1 MNVSTAYL
9 TDIHKI
15 PRRYIMV
22 LTSLHYLYIVM
33 VVIILAI
40 MLMKKD
46 IVIPCI
52 IGIFAMGYL
61 YSGSAVAAIQSIF
74 NTIIYA
80 GNEFWGIIVIISL
93 VVAMSKALQEV
104 GSDVLIMSPI
114 KKIMVSPTM
123 AFWSIGLTMMVI
135 SWLVWPSPAVPLV
148 GAVLLPAAVTAG
160 LPAIYAA
167 VAMNL
172 FGHGIA
178 LSSDFFIQGAPTI
191 TATGAGIEA
200 PEIISASI
208 PIWLAMSLVTVVVA
222 FLMMKNDMK
231 KNSTIYSQ
239 AAEIKEATAVKYGKT
254 TKLMAVLAPVGFILD
269 IAAML
274 KLKLA
279 GGDATALVG
288 GTAILIMMI
297 TVLTTYSIKDAFE
310 KVVDYIKEGFK
321 FGITVFAPVIFIGG
335 FFFLGNQ
342 EGATAVFGEGAPGI
356 LNDISIFLSQ
366 SIQMNKLSTILT
378 QSAVAVITGLDGSG
392 FSGLPIVGTLAYTF
406 SNIIDINMAG
416 LAALG
421 QVITVWVD
429 GGTII
434 PWAVIPVAAICNI
447 DPQTL
452 ARKNLIPVLCGI
464 AAAIVVALIIL

>member
-1 MNVSTAYL
+1 
-9 TDIHKI
+9 
-15 PRRYIMV
+15 MV
-22 LTSLHYLYIVM
+22 LTSLHYFYIVM
-33 VVIILAI
+33 VVIILSI

-52 IGIFAMGYL
+52 IGILAMGYL

-74 NTIIYA
+74 NAIIYA

-114 KKIMVSPTM
+114 KKVMVSPAR
-123 AFWSIGLTMMVI
+123 AFWSIGLTMMII
-135 SWLVWPSPAVPLV
+135 SWLVWPSPAVPIV

-191 TATGAGIEA
+191 TAAGAGTEET
-200 PEIISASI
+200 EIISASI
-208 PIWLAMSLVTVVVA
+208 PIWLSMSLVTVIVA
-222 FLMMKNDMK
+222 FLMMKRDMK
-231 KNSTIYSQ
+231 KNSEYYAQI
-239 AAEIKEATAVKYGKT
+239 AEMTETKEVKRGKT
-254 TKLMAVLAPVGFILD
+254 TLLMAILTPAGFIFD

-274 KLKLA
+274 KFKLA

-288 GTAILIMMI
+288 GTAIIIMLI
-297 TVLTTYSIKDAFE
+297 TVLTTYNIKDAFE
-310 KVVDYIKEGFK
+310 KVVDYIKAGFS

-342 EGATAVFGEGAPGI
+342 SGAAAVFGEGAPGI
-356 LNDISIFLSQ
+356 LNDISIFISQ
-366 SIQMNKLSTILT
+366 NIQMNKFSTVLT
-378 QSAVAVITGLDGSG
+378 QSAVAIITGLDGSG
-392 FSGLPIVGTLAYTF
+392 FSGLPIVGSLAYTF
-406 SNIIDINMAG
+406 SNIVDINMAG

-434 PWAVIPVAAICNI
+434 PWAVIPVAAICKI
-447 DPQTL
+447 SPQEL

-464 AAAIVVALIIL
+464 VAAIVTALIIL

>member
-1 MNVSTAYL
+1 
-9 TDIHKI
+9 
-15 PRRYIMV
+15 MV

-61 YSGSAVAAIQSIF
+61 YSGNAVAAIQSIF
-74 NTIIYA
+74 NTVIYA

-114 KKIMVSPTM
+114 KKLMVNPTL
-123 AFWSIGLTMMVI
+123 AFFGVGFTMMII

-148 GAVLLPAAVTAG
+148 GAVLLPAAVGAG
-160 LPAIYAA
+160 LPVIYVA

-191 TATGAGIEA
+191 TAAGAGIDVTEVVK
-200 PEIISASI
+200 ASI
-208 PIWLAMSLVTVVVA
+208 PIWFAMSLVTVAVA
-222 FLMMKNDMK
+222 FFMMKSDMK
-231 KNSTIYSQ
+231 KNSLKYAQTS
-239 AAEIKEATAVKYGKT
+239 EVKEAVHVKHGKT
-254 TKLMAVLAPVGFILD
+254 TKLMAILAPLGFIFD
-269 IAAML
+269 IIAML
-274 KLKLA
+274 KYNLA

-288 GTAILIMMI
+288 GTAILIMLV
-297 TVLTTYSIKDAFE
+297 TVLTTYTIQDAFD

-342 EGATAVFGEGAPGI
+342 GGATAVFGEGAPGI

-378 QSAVAVITGLDGSG
+378 QATVAIITGLDGSG

-406 SNIIDINMAG
+406 SNIIDIDMAG

-434 PWAVIPVAAICNI
+434 PWAVIPVAAICNVS
-447 DPQTL
+447 PQEL

-464 AAAIVVALIIL
+464 VAAIVVALIIL

>member
-1 MNVSTAYL
+1 
-9 TDIHKI
+9 
-15 PRRYIMV
+15 MV

-61 YSGSAVAAIQSIF
+61 YSGSAVAATQSIF

-93 VVAMSKALQEV
+93 VVAMSKALQEI

-114 KKIMVSPTM
+114 KKVMVNPTL
-123 AFWSIGLTMMVI
+123 AFFGVGLTMMII

-148 GAVLLPAAVTAG
+148 GAVLLPAAVAAG
-160 LPAIYAA
+160 LPVIYVA

-191 TATGAGIEA
+191 TAAGAGIDVT
-200 PEIISASI
+200 EIVSASI
-208 PIWLAMSLVTVVVA
+208 PLWLTMSVVTIAVA
-222 FLMMKNDMK
+222 FFMMKKDMK
-231 KNSTIYSQ
+231 KNSLHYTQ
-239 AAEIKEATAVKYGKT
+239 NAEIKETVEVKLGKT
-254 TKLMAVLAPVGFILD
+254 TKLMAILTPIGFIFD
-269 IAAML
+269 IVAML
-274 KLKLA
+274 KFNLA

-288 GTAILIMMI
+288 GTAIIIMLI
-297 TVLTTYSIKDAFE
+297 TVLTTYNIQDSFD
-310 KVVDYIKEGFK
+310 KVVEFIKEGFK

-342 EGATAVFGEGAPGI
+342 GGATAVFGEGAPGI

-366 SIQMNKLSTILT
+366 NIQMNKLSTILT
-378 QSAVAVITGLDGSG
+378 QSTVALITGLDGSG

-406 SNIIDINMAG
+406 SNIIDIDMAG

-447 DPQTL
+447 DPQVL

-464 AAAIVVALIIL
+464 AATIVVALLIL

>member
-1 MNVSTAYL
+1 
-9 TDIHKI
+9 
-15 PRRYIMV
+15 MV

-61 YSGSAVAAIQSIF
+61 YSRSAVAAIQSIF

-93 VVAMSKALQEV
+93 VVAMSKALQEI
-104 GSDVLIMSPI
+104 GSDMLIMSPI
-114 KKIMVSPTM
+114 KKVMVSPSM
-123 AFWSIGLTMMVI
+123 AFWGVGLTMMVI

-148 GAVLLPAAVTAG
+148 GAVLLPAAVSAG
-160 LPAIYAA
+160 LPVMYVA

-191 TATGAGIEA
+191 TAAGAGIDVT
-200 PEIISASI
+200 EIVKASI
-208 PIWLAMSLVTVVVA
+208 PIWFAMSLVTVVVA

-231 KNSTIYSQ
+231 KNALQYAKPVQ
-239 AAEIKEATAVKYGKT
+239 VKEEVEVKRGRT
-254 TKLMAVLAPVGFILD
+254 TKLMAILTPLGFIFD
-269 IAAML
+269 IVAML
-274 KLKLA
+274 KFNLA

-288 GTAILIMMI
+288 GTAIIIMMI
-297 TVLTTYSIKDAFE
+297 TVLTTYTIQDAFD

-342 EGATAVFGEGAPGI
+342 GGATAVFGEGAPGI

-366 SIQMNKLSTILT
+366 NIQMNKLSTILT
-378 QSAVAVITGLDGSG
+378 QTTVAIITGLDGSG

-406 SNIIDINMAG
+406 SNFIDINMAG

-421 QVITVWVD
+421 QVITIWVD

-447 DPQTL
+447 SPQDL
-452 ARKNLIPVLCGI
+452 ARKNLIPVICGI
-464 AAAIVVALIIL
+464 AAAVVVALVIL

>member
-1 MNVSTAYL
+1 
-9 TDIHKI
+9 
-15 PRRYIMV
+15 MV
-22 LTSLHYLYIVM
+22 LTSLHYFYIVM

-61 YSGSAVAAIQSIF
+61 YSGNAVAAIQSIF
-74 NTIIYA
+74 NTVIYA

-104 GSDVLIMSPI
+104 GSDILIMSPI
-114 KKIMVSPTM
+114 KKLMVNPTL
-123 AFWSIGLTMMVI
+123 AFFGVGFTMMII

-148 GAVLLPAAVTAG
+148 GAVLLPAAVGAG
-160 LPAIYAA
+160 LPVIYVA

-191 TATGAGIEA
+191 TAAGAGIEVT
-200 PEIISASI
+200 EVVRASI
-208 PIWLAMSLVTVVVA
+208 PIWFAMSVVTVAVA
-222 FLMMKNDMK
+222 FFMMRNDMK
-231 KNSTIYSQ
+231 KNSLKYAQIS
-239 AAEIKEATAVKYGKT
+239 EVKQTVEVKRGKT
-254 TKLMAVLAPVGFILD
+254 TVLMAVLTPLGFIFD
-269 IAAML
+269 IFAML
-274 KLKLA
+274 KYNLA

-288 GTAILIMMI
+288 GTAILIMLV
-297 TVLTTYSIKDAFE
+297 TVLTTYSIPDAFD

-342 EGATAVFGEGAPGI
+342 GGATAVFGEGAPGI
-356 LNDISIFLSQ
+356 LNDISIYLSQ

-378 QSAVAVITGLDGSG
+378 QATVAIITGLDGSG

-434 PWAVIPVAAICNI
+434 PWAVIPVAAICNVS
-447 DPQTL
+447 PQEL

-464 AAAIVVALIIL
+464 IAAIVVALIIL

>member
-1 MNVSTAYL
+1 
-9 TDIHKI
+9 
-15 PRRYIMV
+15 MV

-61 YSGSAVAAIQSIF
+61 YSGSAVTAIQSIF

-114 KKIMVSPTM
+114 KKVMISPTM
-123 AFWSIGLTMMVI
+123 AFWGVGLTMMVI

-148 GAVLLPAAVTAG
+148 GAVLLPAAVAAG
-160 LPAIYAA
+160 LPVIYVA

-172 FGHGIA
+172 FGHGVA

-200 PEIISASI
+200 PEVISASI
-208 PIWLAMSLVTVVVA
+208 PIWIAMSLVTVIVA

-231 KNSTIYSQ
+231 KNSLKYSQ
-239 AAEIKEATAVKYGKT
+239 ISEVKEASVAKQVKT
-254 TKLMAVLAPVGFILD
+254 TKLMAVLTPIGFILD

-274 KLKLA
+274 KFKLA

-288 GTAILIMMI
+288 GTAILIMLI
-297 TVLTTYSIKDAFE
+297 TVLTTYNIKDAFD

-342 EGATAVFGEGAPGI
+342 GGATAVFGEGAPGI

-366 SIQMNKLSTILT
+366 NIQMNKFSTILT

-447 DPQTL
+447 DPQSL

>member
-1 MNVSTAYL
+1 
-9 TDIHKI
+9 
-15 PRRYIMV
+15 MV
-22 LTSLHYLYIVM
+22 LTSLHYLYVVM

-93 VVAMSKALQEV
+93 VVAMSKALQEI
-104 GSDVLIMSPI
+104 GSDMLIMSPI

-123 AFWSIGLTMMVI
+123 AFWGVGFTMMVI

-160 LPAIYAA
+160 LPAIYVA

-191 TATGAGIEA
+191 TATGAGIEVT
-200 PEIISASI
+200 EVIRASI
-208 PIWLAMSLVTVVVA
+208 PIWLAMSLVTIFVA
-222 FLMMKNDMK
+222 FFMMKRDMK
-231 KNSTIYSQ
+231 KNSLNYTQ
-239 AAEIKEATAVKYGKT
+239 AVEIKEAVEVKRGKT
-254 TKLMAVLAPVGFILD
+254 TKLMAVLTPIGFIFD
-269 IAAML
+269 IVAML
-274 KLKLA
+274 KFNLA

-297 TVLTTYSIKDAFE
+297 TVLTSYTIHDAFD
-310 KVVDYIKEGFK
+310 KVVEYIKEGFK

-342 EGATAVFGEGAPGI
+342 GGATAVFGEGAPGI

-366 SIQMNKLSTILT
+366 NIQMNKLSTVLT
-378 QSAVAVITGLDGSG
+378 QSAVAIITGLDGSG

-406 SNIIDINMAG
+406 SNILDIDMAG

-421 QVITVWVD
+421 QIITVWVD

-447 DPQTL
+447 DPQVL

-464 AAAIVVALIIL
+464 VAAIVVALIIL

>member
-1 MNVSTAYL
+1 
-9 TDIHKI
+9 
-15 PRRYIMV
+15 MV

-61 YSGSAVAAIQSIF
+61 YSGNAVAAIQSIF
-74 NTIIYA
+74 NTVIYA

-104 GSDVLIMSPI
+104 GSDMLIMSPI
-114 KKIMVSPTM
+114 KKLMVNPTL
-123 AFWSIGLTMMVI
+123 AFFGVGFTMMII

-148 GAVLLPAAVTAG
+148 GAVLLPAAVGAG
-160 LPAIYAA
+160 LPVIYVA

-191 TATGAGIEA
+191 TAAGAGIDVTEVVK
-200 PEIISASI
+200 ASI
-208 PIWLAMSLVTVVVA
+208 PIWFAMSVVTVAVA
-222 FLMMKNDMK
+222 FFMMKNDMK
-231 KNSTIYSQ
+231 KNSLKYAQISEVKQTI
-239 AAEIKEATAVKYGKT
+239 EVKRGKT
-254 TKLMAVLAPVGFILD
+254 TILMAVLAPLGFIFD
-269 IAAML
+269 IFAML
-274 KLKLA
+274 KYNLA

-288 GTAILIMMI
+288 GTAILIMLV
-297 TVLTTYSIKDAFE
+297 TVLTTYSIPDAFD

-342 EGATAVFGEGAPGI
+342 GGATTVFGEGAPGI
-356 LNDISIFLSQ
+356 LNDISIYLSQ

-378 QSAVAVITGLDGSG
+378 QATVAIITGLDGSG

-406 SNIIDINMAG
+406 SNIIDIDMAG

-434 PWAVIPVAAICNI
+434 PWAVIPVAAICNVS
-447 DPQTL
+447 PQEL
-452 ARKNLIPVLCGI
+452 ARRNLIPVLCGI
-464 AAAIVVALIIL
+464 VAAILIALIIL

>member
-1 MNVSTAYL
+1 
-9 TDIHKI
+9 
-15 PRRYIMV
+15 MV

-61 YSGSAVAAIQSIF
+61 YSGSIVAAIQSIF

-93 VVAMSKALQEV
+93 VVAMSKALQEI

-114 KKIMVSPTM
+114 KKVMVNPTM
-123 AFWSIGLTMMVI
+123 AFFGVGITMMVI

-148 GAVLLPAAVTAG
+148 GAVLLPAAVAAG
-160 LPAIYAA
+160 LPVIYVA
-167 VAMNL
+167 VAMNI

-191 TATGAGIEA
+191 TAAGAGIDVTEVVR
-200 PEIISASI
+200 ASV
-208 PIWLAMSLVTVVVA
+208 PIWLAMSLVTVAVA
-222 FLMMKNDMK
+222 FLMMKKDMK
-231 KNSTIYSQ
+231 QNSLNYSQ
-239 AAEIKEATAVKYGKT
+239 VVEIKETVEVKRGKT
-254 TKLMAVLAPVGFILD
+254 TKLMAILTPIGFIFD
-269 IAAML
+269 IIAMV
-274 KLKLA
+274 KFNLA

-288 GTAILIMMI
+288 GTAIIIMMI
-297 TVLTTYSIKDAFE
+297 TVLTTYTIQDAFD
-310 KVVDYIKEGFK
+310 KIVDYIKEGFK

-342 EGATAVFGEGAPGI
+342 GGATAVFGEGAPGI
-356 LNDISIFLSQ
+356 LNDISIFMSE

-447 DPQTL
+447 DPQEL

-464 AAAIVVALIIL
+464 AAAIVVALLIL

>member
-1 MNVSTAYL
+1 
-9 TDIHKI
+9 
-15 PRRYIMV
+15 
-22 LTSLHYLYIVM
+22 
-33 VVIILAI
+33 
-40 MLMKKD
+40 
-46 IVIPCI
+46 
-52 IGIFAMGYL
+52 MGYL
-61 YSGSAVAAIQSIF
+61 YSGNAVAAIQSIF

-104 GSDVLIMSPI
+104 GSDILIMSPI
-114 KKIMVSPTM
+114 KKLMVNPTL
-123 AFWSIGLTMMVI
+123 AFFGVGFTMMII

-148 GAVLLPAAVTAG
+148 GAVLLPAAVGAG
-160 LPAIYAA
+160 LPVIYVA

-191 TATGAGIEA
+191 TAAGAGIEVT
-200 PEIISASI
+200 EVVRASI
-208 PIWLAMSLVTVVVA
+208 PIWFAMSVVTVAVA
-222 FLMMKNDMK
+222 FFMMRNDMK
-231 KNSTIYSQ
+231 KNSLKYAQIS
-239 AAEIKEATAVKYGKT
+239 EVKQTVEVKRGKT
-254 TKLMAVLAPVGFILD
+254 TVLMAVLTPLGFIFD
-269 IAAML
+269 IFAML
-274 KLKLA
+274 KYNLA

-288 GTAILIMMI
+288 GTAILIMLV
-297 TVLTTYSIKDAFE
+297 TVLTTYSIPDAFD

-342 EGATAVFGEGAPGI
+342 GGATAVFGEGAPGI
-356 LNDISIFLSQ
+356 LNDISIYLSQ

-378 QSAVAVITGLDGSG
+378 QATVAIITGLDGSG

-434 PWAVIPVAAICNI
+434 PWAVIPVAAICNVS
-447 DPQTL
+447 PQEL

-464 AAAIVVALIIL
+464 IAAIVVALIIL

>member
-1 MNVSTAYL
+1 M
-9 TDIHKI
+9 I
-15 PRRYIMV
+15 

-33 VVIILAI
+33 VVIILGI

-61 YSGSAVAAIQSIF
+61 YSGNVVFAVQSIF
-74 NTIIYA
+74 NAIIYS
-80 GNEFWGIIVIISL
+80 GSEFWGIIVIISL
-93 VVAMSKALQEV
+93 VVAMSKGLQEI

-114 KKIMVSPTM
+114 KKIMINPSM
-123 AFWSIGLTMMVI
+123 AFWAVGLTMMII

-148 GAVLLPAAVTAG
+148 GAVLLPAAVATG
-160 LPAIYAA
+160 LPILYVA
-167 VAMNL
+167 VSMNL
-172 FGHGIA
+172 FGHGVA

-200 PEIISASI
+200 SEVIAASV
-208 PIWLAMSLVTVVVA
+208 PIWFAMSAVTIAVA
-222 FLMMKNDMK
+222 FLMMRRDLKRNPSLFKPMAINEAVEVKRMKNTRFI
-231 KNSTIYSQ
+231 SILTPI
-239 AAEIKEATAVKYGKT
+239 AF
-254 TKLMAVLAPVGFILD
+254 LAN

-274 KLKLA
+274 KYNLA

-288 GTAILIMMI
+288 GTAILIMLI
-297 TVLTTYSIKDAFE
+297 TVLSSFSIKDGFD
-310 KVVDYIKEGFK
+310 KIVDYIKEGFK
-321 FGITVFAPVIFIGG
+321 FGITVFAPVIFIAG
-335 FFFLGNQ
+335 FFFIGN
-342 EGATAVFGEGAPGI
+342 EGGAIAIFGEGAPGI

-366 SIQMNKLSTILT
+366 SIQMNKLTTILT
-378 QSAVAVITGLDGSG
+378 QTTVAVITGLDGSG

-434 PWAVIPVAAICNI
+434 PWAVIPVAAICNVS
-447 DPQTL
+447 PQEL
-452 ARKNLIPVLCGI
+452 ARKNLIPVLCGM
-464 AAAIVVALIIL
+464 AAAIIVALFIL

>member
-1 MNVSTAYL
+1 
-9 TDIHKI
+9 
-15 PRRYIMV
+15 MV
-22 LTSLHYLYIVM
+22 LTSLHYLYMIM

-40 MLMKKD
+40 MLMKKE

-52 IGIFAMGYL
+52 IGIFAMGLL
-61 YSGSAVAAIQSIF
+61 YSGSFVFAIQSIF
-74 NTIIYA
+74 NTIIYS

-104 GSDVLIMSPI
+104 GADLLIMSPI
-114 KKIMVSPTM
+114 KKIMVNQTM
-123 AFWSIGLTMMVI
+123 AFWGIGISMMII

-148 GAVLLPAAVTAG
+148 GAVLLPAALATG
-160 LPAIYAA
+160 LPVIYAA

-191 TATGAGIEA
+191 TAAGAGIDVTQVVR
-200 PEIISASI
+200 ASI
-208 PIWLAMSLVTVVVA
+208 PLWLTMSVVTVVVA
-222 FLMMKNDMK
+222 FIMMKRDLK
-231 KNSTIYSQ
+231 KNPQLAHFIDEDVQPEARPYSR
-239 AAEIKEATAVKYGKT
+239 TAKFVALLT
-254 TKLMAVLAPVGFILD
+254 PLAFLVD
-269 IAAML
+269 IVAML
-274 KLKLA
+274 KFNLA

-288 GTAILIMMI
+288 GTAIIIML
-297 TVLTTYSIKDAFE
+297 LTTLTSFKIKDGFE
-310 KVVDYIKEGFK
+310 MIVDYIREGFK
-321 FGITVFAPVIFIGG
+321 FGIYVFAPVLFIGG

-342 EGATAVFGEGAPGI
+342 GGAIAVFGEGAPGI
-356 LNDISIFLSQ
+356 LNDISLFISER
-366 SIQMNKLSTILT
+366 IQMTKLSTILT
-378 QSAVAVITGLDGSG
+378 QATVAIITGLDGSG

-406 SNIIDINMAG
+406 SNVIDIDMAG

-421 QVITVWVD
+421 QIITVWVD

-447 DPQTL
+447 SAQEL

-464 AAAIVVALIIL
+464 GATILVALVIL

>member
-1 MNVSTAYL
+1 
-9 TDIHKI
+9 
-15 PRRYIMV
+15 
-22 LTSLHYLYIVM
+22 M

-61 YSGSAVAAIQSIF
+61 YSGNAVAAIQSIF
-74 NTIIYA
+74 NTVIYA

-104 GSDVLIMSPI
+104 GSDMLIMSPI
-114 KKIMVSPTM
+114 KKLMVNPTL
-123 AFWSIGLTMMVI
+123 AFFGVGFTMMII

-148 GAVLLPAAVTAG
+148 GAVLLPAAVGAG
-160 LPAIYAA
+160 LPVIYVA

-191 TATGAGIEA
+191 TAAGAGIDVTEVVK
-200 PEIISASI
+200 ASI
-208 PIWLAMSLVTVVVA
+208 PIWFAMSVVTVAVA
-222 FLMMKNDMK
+222 FFMMKNDMK
-231 KNSTIYSQ
+231 KNSLKYVQISEVKQTI
-239 AAEIKEATAVKYGKT
+239 EVKRGKT
-254 TKLMAVLAPVGFILD
+254 TILMAVLTPLGFIFD
-269 IAAML
+269 IFAML
-274 KLKLA
+274 KYNLA

-288 GTAILIMMI
+288 GTAILIMLV
-297 TVLTTYSIKDAFE
+297 TVLTTYSIPDAFD

-342 EGATAVFGEGAPGI
+342 GGATAVFGEGAPGI
-356 LNDISIFLSQ
+356 LNDISIYLSQ

-378 QSAVAVITGLDGSG
+378 QATVAIITGLDGSG

-406 SNIIDINMAG
+406 SNIIDIDMAG

-434 PWAVIPVAAICNI
+434 PWAVIPVAAICNVS
-447 DPQTL
+447 PQEL
-452 ARKNLIPVLCGI
+452 ARRNLIPVLCGI
-464 AAAIVVALIIL
+464 IAAILIALIIL

>member
-1 MNVSTAYL
+1 
-9 TDIHKI
+9 
-15 PRRYIMV
+15 MV

-33 VVIILAI
+33 VVIILGI

-61 YSGSAVAAIQSIF
+61 YSGNAVFAIQSIF
-74 NTIIYA
+74 NAIIYA

-93 VVAMSKALQEV
+93 VVAMSKGLQDI

-114 KKIMVSPTM
+114 KKIMISPSL
-123 AFWSIGLTMMVI
+123 AFWAVGLTMMVI

-148 GAVLLPAAVTAG
+148 GTVLLPAAVATG
-160 LPAIYAA
+160 LPIMYVA

-191 TATGAGIEA
+191 TAAGAGIEA
-200 PEIISASI
+200 SEVITASI
-208 PIWLAMSLVTVVVA
+208 PIWFAMSIVTVGVA
-222 FLMMKNDMK
+222 FFMMRKDLK
-231 KNSTIYSQ
+231 KNPTLFQ
-239 AAEIKEATAVKYGKT
+239 PTELKETVEIKKGKT
-254 TKLMAVLAPVGFILD
+254 TKFIAVLAPIAFLID
-269 IAAML
+269 IVAML
-274 KLKLA
+274 KYNLA
-279 GGDATALVG
+279 GGDASALVG
-288 GTAILIMMI
+288 GTAIIIMLI
-297 TVLTTYSIKDAFE
+297 TVTTSFPIKEGFE
-310 KVVDYIKEGFK
+310 KIVDYIKDGFK
-321 FGITVFAPVIFIGG
+321 FGISIFAPVLFIAG

-342 EGATAVFGEGAPGI
+342 SGATTVFGEGAPGI
-356 LNDISIFLSQ
+356 LNDISISLSQ
-366 SIQMNKLSTILT
+366 SIQMNKLTTIFT
-378 QSAVAVITGLDGSG
+378 QTAVAIITGLDGSG

-406 SNIIDINMAG
+406 HNIVDINMAG

-421 QVITVWVD
+421 QVITVWTD

-434 PWAVIPVAAICNI
+434 PWAVIPVAAICNVS
-447 DPQTL
+447 PQDL

-464 AAAIVVALIIL
+464 AAAMIVALFIL

>member
-1 MNVSTAYL
+1 
-9 TDIHKI
+9 
-15 PRRYIMV
+15 MV

-52 IGIFAMGYL
+52 IGTFAMGYL
-61 YSGSAVAAIQSIF
+61 YSGSAVTAIQAIF

-93 VVAMSKALQEV
+93 VVAMSKALQEI
-104 GSDVLIMSPI
+104 GSDVLIMSPV
-114 KKIMVSPTM
+114 KKIMVNPTM
-123 AFWSIGLTMMVI
+123 AFFSIGLTMMVI

-148 GAVLLPAAVTAG
+148 GAVLLPAAVAAG

-191 TATGAGIEA
+191 TATGEGIEA
-200 PEIISASI
+200 TKAISASI
-208 PIWLAMSLVTVVVA
+208 PIWFTMSLVTVIAA
-222 FLMMKNDMK
+222 FLMMKSDMK
-231 KNSTIYSQ
+231 KNALKYSRTEEVKIST
-239 AAEIKEATAVKYGKT
+239 VKNGRT
-254 TKLMAVLAPVGFILD
+254 TRLMAFLAPVGFIFD

-274 KLKLA
+274 KFKLT

-288 GTAILIMMI
+288 GTAIIIMLVTI
-297 TVLTTYSIKDAFE
+297 LTTHNVKDAFE
-310 KVVDYIKEGFK
+310 KVIDYIKEGFQ

-342 EGATAVFGEGAPGI
+342 GGASAVLGEGAPGI

-366 SIQMNKLSTILT
+366 SIQMNKFSTILT

-392 FSGLPIVGTLAYTF
+392 FSGLPIVGSLAYTF
-406 SNIIDINMAG
+406 SNIININMAG

-421 QVITVWVD
+421 QVITIWVG